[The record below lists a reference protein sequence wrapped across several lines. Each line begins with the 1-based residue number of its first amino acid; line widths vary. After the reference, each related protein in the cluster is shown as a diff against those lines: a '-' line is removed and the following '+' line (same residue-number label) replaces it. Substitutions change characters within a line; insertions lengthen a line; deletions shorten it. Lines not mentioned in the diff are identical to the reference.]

1 MFFSYSLSGHFTK
14 WWRKAAFF
22 SKAAI
27 FISGLIGMHG
37 IVEYALLATLITQ
50 LEDDLGL
57 RSAAI
62 AVNMFEG
69 LSSLFVIVVSQLSES
84 YFGRFKVILFTNAA
98 FILGLGMLWR
108 LSHQNDAA
116 VYEALLWDND
126 AVVYVALVVLSF
138 GKAGRDH
145 TLKAFLADQLWCRK
159 DQEPN
164 LRRDEQNPQKCGKI
178 SLILSRIASIT
189 RKINPRRIKDD
200 FEEDKE
206 VIETRREFYWSISWI
221 FGIIVATLSR
231 FVGWKGILEIS
242 TIAVAA
248 GFSMFLLGIPF
259 YERKKPS
266 PSPLGYIFKVVKV
279 ALSKRHMDYPVS
291 PNQLCKNNKSDT
303 QILPHIAFL
312 RWLDKAAILEASTTE
327 QLAETAE
334 ETVFEVAKVKDVKR
348 LISMF
353 PLWSTFYVYS
363 LVGATANTFF
373 YKQVKHM
380 NDHLGRISNMPIVV
394 FVIIKPFTSSITSNI
409 CSWFKNRSNARRPPL
424 NRIRFGMFFSIICC
438 AVASGVEVYRLH
450 DQISVFW
457 LTPQFFLVGLMEG
470 LSESGLQDFFE
481 TQVCESMK
489 EYGPQFSEFSTGIG
503 KFLSVIFILIFLF
516 WFNEEFET
524 SRLDKYYAVLMVPT
538 FLNFVFCCFISNWY
552 ANQPYDTIN
561 AAQELEDGVADVI
574 ANKNSGFEIAQE
586 LEHGAVEDSTNVVS
600 GSTR

>member
-1 MFFSYSLSGHFTK
+1 MFFSYSLSGHITK

-37 IVEYALLATLITQ
+37 FLEYALLATLIAPLPDT
-50 LEDDLGL
+50 LALPV
-57 RSAAI
+57 AAI
-62 AVNMFEG
+62 TMNVFEG
-69 LSSLFVIVVSQLSES
+69 LSSLLVIVVSQLSES

-98 FILGLGMLWR
+98 FILGLGMLWY
-108 LSHQNDAA
+108 SYH
-116 VYEALLWDND
+116 YEDVP
-126 AVVYVALVVLSF
+126 VVFVALVVLTF

-164 LRRDEQNPQKCGKI
+164 LRRDEQHPQTCGKI
-178 SLILSRIASIT
+178 SLILSRIASMT
-189 RKINPRRIKDD
+189 RKINPGRIKDD

-206 VIETRREFYWSISWI
+206 VVETRREFYWSISWI

-231 FVGWKGILEIS
+231 FVSWKGILEIS

-266 PSPLGYIFKVVKV
+266 PSPLGYIFKAVKV
-279 ALSKRHMDYPVS
+279 ALSKRHLDYPVS
-291 PNQLCKNNKSDT
+291 PSQLCKNYTSDS

-312 RWLDKAAILEASTTE
+312 RWLDKAAILEASTRE

-334 ETVFEVAKVKDVKR
+334 DRVFEVTKVKEVKR

-353 PLWSTFYVYS
+353 PLWSTFYVSS

-373 YKQVKHM
+373 YQQADQM
-380 NDHLGRISNMPIVV
+380 NINPRFPIVV
-394 FVIIKPFTSSITSNI
+394 FVIIKKFTSSITSII
-409 CSWFKNRSNARRPPL
+409 CSWFKNRSTNARCPPL

-438 AVASGVEVYRLH
+438 AVASVVEFYRLRDH
-450 DQISVFW
+450 IGVFW
-457 LTPQFFLVGLMEG
+457 VTPQFFLVGLMEG
-470 LSESGLQDFFE
+470 LSESGLQHFFE

-516 WFNEEFET
+516 WSNEEFET
-524 SRLDKYYAVLMVPT
+524 SRLDKYYAVLTVPT
-538 FLNFVFCCFISNWY
+538 FVNFVFCCFVSNWY
-552 ANQPYDTIN
+552 ANQHHDHIETIN
-561 AAQELEDGVADVI
+561 VAQELEDGVAGV
-574 ANKNSGFEIAQE
+574 IAQE
-586 LEHGAVEDSTNVVS
+586 IEHGPVEDLTNVVS
-600 GSTR
+600 GSTRSTNN